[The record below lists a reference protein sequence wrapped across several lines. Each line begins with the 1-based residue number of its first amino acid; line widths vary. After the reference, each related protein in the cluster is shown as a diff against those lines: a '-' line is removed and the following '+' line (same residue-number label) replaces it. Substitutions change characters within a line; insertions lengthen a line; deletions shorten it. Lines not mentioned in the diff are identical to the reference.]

1 MTEHG
6 SVADQAET
14 GAVASP
20 VAVGKGKKPWRDRL
34 SALAEWLR
42 ANLFLPTTGS
52 VGWRQVVGAI
62 GFLVVCAAVSLA
74 RTGGPGALNTIWIED
89 AKYALNDALNQ
100 PTLAAVTAPIN
111 GYYQSI
117 PRVVAVVASALFP
130 LKLVPGVMSAAAALQ
145 CAMYGLIAYTVSGS
159 YFRSRWPRLLL
170 AVPTCVIPLA
180 YTQANNDLVTVQFC
194 ALYGS
199 FWIFLWIPKG
209 LAARAGTCVIMVG
222 VTLTSILP
230 MLLAPLVVARLIA
243 NRSKHTIA
251 LAACWAAGLTIQW
264 TVQLSGT
271 TAQRTGSFADPL
283 WVIRQYVARVVP
295 RAIFGEKAL
304 GGSGVN
310 PDGLPSPLVISSV
323 AAHEALIAGAW
334 VIVAAA
340 IVVGLTRITA
350 PHWPLAVTAFLFSLL
365 IFLGEL
371 AVNLPVVQPRYV
383 IAPALLLYAGLVA
396 VLRPRGPAAPGR
408 LRWRRGV
415 TWCPVAVF
423 ALLLTV
429 VIGFNY
435 RVTNGRTN
443 GGAWSATLATA
454 QRMCGTPEG
463 RKYLEHHIHADEYL
477 YHHMWWMIYIPCS
490 KVSSR

>member
-1 MTEHG
+1 MIEHG
-6 SVADQAET
+6 SVADQAEA

-20 VAVGKGKKPWRDRL
+20 VAMGKGKKPRRDRL

-42 ANLFLPTTGS
+42 ANLFLPATGS
-52 VGWRQVVGAI
+52 VGWRQVAGAL
-62 GFLVVCAAVSLA
+62 GFLVVGAAVSLA

-89 AKYALNDALNQ
+89 ARNALNDALNQ
-100 PTLAAVTAPIN
+100 PTLAALTAPMN
-111 GYYQSI
+111 GYYVTI
-117 PRVVAVVASALFP
+117 PRVVAVIASALFP
-130 LKLVPGVMSAAAALQ
+130 LKFVPGIMSAAAALQ
-145 CAMYGLIAYTVSGS
+145 YAMYGLIAYIVSGS

-199 FWIFLWIPKG
+199 FWIFLWIPKT
-209 LAARAGTCVIMVG
+209 LAARVGTCVIMVG

-251 LAACWAAGLTIQW
+251 LAACWAAGLTLQW
-264 TVQLSGT
+264 TVPLSGT
-271 TAQRTGSFADPL
+271 SEQRTGSFADPL
-283 WVIRQYVARVVP
+283 WVIRQYVARAVP

-310 PDGLPSPLVISSV
+310 ADGLPRPLVISSM

-334 VIVAAA
+334 VIVAVA

-350 PHWPLAVTAFLFSLL
+350 PHWPLAITAFLFSLL
-365 IFLGEL
+365 LFLGEL
-371 AVNLPVVQPRYV
+371 TINVPVVQPRYV

-396 VLRPRGPAAPGR
+396 VLRPRGPADPGR
-408 LRWRRGV
+408 PRWRPVV

-423 ALLLTV
+423 TLLLAV
-429 VIGFNY
+429 VISFNY
-435 RVTNGRTN
+435 RVTNNRTN

-463 RKYLEHHIHADEYL
+463 RKYLEHHTHSDKYL
-477 YHHMWWMIYIPCS
+477 YHHMWWTIYIPCS

>member
-20 VAVGKGKKPWRDRL
+20 VAAGKGKKPWRDRL
-34 SALAEWLR
+34 SVLAEWLR
-42 ANLFLPTTGS
+42 ANLFLPATGS

-62 GFLVVCAAVSLA
+62 GFLVVGAAVSLA

-100 PTLAAVTAPIN
+100 PALAAVTAPIN

-130 LKLVPGVMSAAAALQ
+130 LKFVPGVMSAAAALQ

-243 NRSKHTIA
+243 NRSRHTIA

-271 TAQRTGSFADPL
+271 TTQRTGSFTDPL
-283 WVIRQYVARVVP
+283 WAIRQYVARVVP

-310 PDGLPSPLVISSV
+310 IDGLPRPLVISSM
-323 AAHEALIAGAW
+323 AAHEALITGAW
-334 VIVAAA
+334 VVVAAA
-340 IVVGLTRITA
+340 VVVGLARITA

-371 AVNLPVVQPRYV
+371 AVNVPVVQPRYV

-396 VLRPRGPAAPGR
+396 VLRPRGPAGPGR
-408 LRWRRGV
+408 PRWRRGAA
-415 TWCPVAVF
+415 WCPVAVF
-423 ALLLTV
+423 ALLLAV
-429 VIGFNY
+429 VVGINY
-435 RVTNGRTN
+435 RVTNDRTN

-454 QRMCGTPEG
+454 QRVCGTPEG
-463 RKYLEHHIHADEYL
+463 RKYLEHHVRAGEYL
-477 YHHMWWMIYIPCS
+477 YHHMWWTLYIPCS
-490 KVSSR
+490 RVSSR